1 MAKLLQSLNVVKGI
15 FTGRA
20 ERIHLAGRDDQKE
33 QDVHRTMTPILKFLL
48 FDGPE
53 DGAPNRLAFQGLQV
67 GHLIHTHH
75 THAFLKQMIGM
86 GITPQNL
93 LSPMLK
99 ALIQACSLPVPGPM
113 GLQIDLMQNA
123 PHRART
129 HGRHPSIEYRLAG

>member
-1 MAKLLQSLNVVKGI
+1 
-15 FTGRA
+15 
-20 ERIHLAGRDDQKE
+20 
-33 QDVHRTMTPILKFLL
+33 
-48 FDGPE
+48 
-53 DGAPNRLAFQGLQV
+53 
-67 GHLIHTHH
+67 
-75 THAFLKQMIGM
+75 M

-99 ALIQACSLPVPGPM
+99 ALIQAGSLPVPGPM